1 MSGETVIT
9 IVGNLTADPELRF
22 TPGGVAAARFTIA
35 STPRAFDK
43 NTNQWVDGT
52 AVFLPCTAW
61 RDLAEHVAES
71 LTRGMRAIVTGR
83 LVQHN
88 WQTDQ
93 GEKRSR
99 LQLEVDEIGPS
110 LRFANAKV
118 TKAARTANTNGGSG
132 FGGSGT
138 AQDDPWASSA
148 PAPVGAGAGAGWGSP
163 AAGSDEPPF

>member
-22 TPGGVAAARFTIA
+22 TPAGVAAARFTIA
-35 STPRAFDK
+35 STPRTFDK

-118 TKAARTANTNGGSG
+118 TKATRNSNGSTVG
-132 FGGSGT
+132 FGDGQSTGT
-138 AQDDPWASSA
+138 DPWAS
-148 PAPVGAGAGAGWGSP
+148 PAPVPVPAGGGNGWTG
-163 AAGSDEPPF
+163 GGDEPPF